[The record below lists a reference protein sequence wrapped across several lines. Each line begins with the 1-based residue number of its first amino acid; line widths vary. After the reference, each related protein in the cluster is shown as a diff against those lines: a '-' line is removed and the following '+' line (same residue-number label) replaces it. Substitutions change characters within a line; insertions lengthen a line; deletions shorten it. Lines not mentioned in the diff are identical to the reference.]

1 MGGSSVPRAATE
13 VAPHPAARPGDVTGR
28 SRLSGIGKLLLEVLV
43 AIVMTLACFSGFLAF
58 LSVAFPPGDDLR
70 TLMAGVRLT
79 GQRDPS
85 NLGLGAGLLD
95 PIESASSSVAKL
107 TVRRRDVKRRL
118 AGQIAWSPAAS
129 GLELHDRDAVQT
141 GPAGR
146 ASIDFGR
153 AVGVQLEENALV
165 VVSGLHL
172 GSDPIESPRGL
183 VLLQGN
189 LLAQI
194 RGSGEEPISVE
205 IPAGRALLKSAPGGK
220 ADFRIGV
227 RSDRSASV
235 AVLDGSLELAAN
247 GRRVLVGPSQF
258 SRVDPGGELLEPRPI
273 PRAPAVEEPA
283 DETSVPYLDL
293 PPRVTFRWT
302 PIEGADRYRIRA
314 AKDPA
319 FREPV
324 LDEIVTTPSLTWG
337 RLAVGSYHWNVAAIQ
352 DEIEGVPSATRRLAV
367 TREEGLLPLQVEAPP
382 AQIDGSRYVVHGH
395 ADPRARVYVMAQR
408 VEVNR
413 EGSFEAEI
421 HLKAGANVL
430 LVEAVDPAGHSSYWS
445 QVLLAKF

>member
-1 MGGSSVPRAATE
+1 
-13 VAPHPAARPGDVTGR
+13 
-28 SRLSGIGKLLLEVLV
+28 LLEVFV
-43 AIVMTLACFSGFLAF
+43 AIAMTLACFSGFLTL

-79 GQRDPS
+79 GPREAS
-85 NLGLGAGLLD
+85 NRSLGAELLD
-95 PIESASSSVAKL
+95 PIASASSPIAKL

-146 ASIDFGR
+146 ASIEFGPM
-153 AVGVQLEENALV
+153 VGVQVEENALV
-165 VVSGLHL
+165 VVSGRHF
-172 GSDPIESPRGL
+172 GADPIESPRGL
-183 VLLQGN
+183 VLLQGD
-189 LLAQI
+189 LWAQI
-194 RGSGEEPISVE
+194 RGSHEAPISVE
-205 IPAGRALLKSAPGGK
+205 IPTGRALLKAAPGGT

-227 RSDRSASV
+227 GRDRSTSV
-235 AVLDGSLELAAN
+235 AVMDGSLELAAS
-247 GRRVLVGPSQF
+247 GRRIRVGPSEF
-258 SRVDPGGELLEPRPI
+258 SRVGSDGQLQEPRPV

-283 DETSVPYLDL
+283 DESSFPYLDL
-293 PPRVTFRWT
+293 PPRVAFRWT
-302 PIEGADRYRIRA
+302 AVEGADRYRIRA

-319 FREPV
+319 FREIV

-352 DEIEGVPSATRRLAV
+352 YEIEGPPSTTRRLAV
-367 TREEGLLPLQVEAPP
+367 TREVELLPLRVESPP
-382 AQIDGSRYVVHGH
+382 AQVDGSRFTVRGY

-408 VEVNR
+408 VEVNGD
-413 EGSFEAEI
+413 GSFEVEVG
-421 HLKAGANVL
+421 LKAGANVL

-445 QVLLAKF
+445 RVLLAKF